1 MPATPIGPVALTG
14 ALVALEPLSPGH
26 HDALVGAVSDGRVWE
41 QWNTLVPSPDEMA
54 TDIERRLR
62 AQDAGAAVPFAV
74 RRLEDGRIVGAT
86 SVLAIDPAV
95 PRIEIGSTWYAASA
109 QRTGVNTEAKLLL
122 LGQAFDGWGCVRVE
136 LKTHTLNARSRRA
149 IERIG
154 GQLEGVLHRHLR
166 LRDGLVRDTALY
178 AILDHEWPVVR
189 AHLRALLDARA

>member
-1 MPATPIGPVALTG
+1 M
-14 ALVALEPLSPGH
+14 
-26 HDALVGAVSDGRVWE
+26 
-41 QWNTLVPSPDEMA
+41 
-54 TDIERRLR
+54 
-62 AQDAGAAVPFAV
+62 PFAV

-149 IERIG
+149 IERIDRG
-154 GQLEGVLHRHLR
+154 LHRLR
-166 LRDGLVRDTALY
+166 LLSAG
-178 AILDHEWPVVR
+178 
-189 AHLRALLDARA
+189 RALCVTSSTTILTNEIGQSIL